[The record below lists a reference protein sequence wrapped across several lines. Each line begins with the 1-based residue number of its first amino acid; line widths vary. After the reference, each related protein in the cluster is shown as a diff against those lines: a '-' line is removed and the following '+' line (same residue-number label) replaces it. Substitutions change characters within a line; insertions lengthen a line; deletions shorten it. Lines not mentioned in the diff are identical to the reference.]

1 MASAKDLKK
10 KIRSIGNTKKITR
23 TMEMVA
29 TVRSKQAQDRIKAT
43 TPYSDKLAEILQGL
57 SQSGSIDHPFLKPP
71 AEVKKTLV
79 LVITA
84 NRGLCGGYNSN
95 VLSMAEKWIAAETQ
109 AGRALEVQVIGKKGI
124 ARFRFKKSEVHKT
137 YTHFEDKPSFKDAE
151 EIADELMAKY
161 LSGEIQRV
169 VIFATKY
176 ISSAVQKPVEIQL
189 LPIVPPASGEGEGRA
204 ASGAKPRAKA
214 AAVEFIFEPGRERIL
229 NALIPLSVKNALYRI
244 LVEAAASEQIA
255 RRLAMK
261 LATDNAEEMIRLYT
275 RRYNRQRQ
283 AGITQQIMEIVAGAD
298 ALD

>member
-43 TPYSDKLAEILQGL
+43 TPYSDKLAEILAGL
-57 SQSGSIDHPFLKPP
+57 AAAGSVEHPLLKAAPV
-71 AEVKKTLV
+71 VKKTIV

-95 VLSMAEKWIAAETQ
+95 LLSLAEDWIEADAAQ
-109 AGRALEVQVIGKKGI
+109 GRSQEIHVAGKKGI
-124 ARFRFKKSEVHKT
+124 ARFRFQRTEMAKT
-137 YTHFEDKPSFKDAE
+137 YTHLDDKPTFKDAE
-151 EIADELMAKY
+151 EIANDFIAKF
-161 LSGEIQRV
+161 LSGEVQRV
-169 VIFATKY
+169 VVFATKY
-176 ISSAVQKPVEIQL
+176 FSSAVQKPVEMQL
-189 LPIVPPASGEGEGRA
+189 LPI
-204 ASGAKPRAKA
+204 AKPAAEATGAGGARDQKSGKA
-214 AAVEFIFEPGRERIL
+214 GTVDFIFEPNRDDIL
-229 NALIPLSVKNALYRI
+229 KALIPLSVKNALYRM

-261 LATDNAEEMIRLYT
+261 LATDNAEELIRVFT

-298 ALD
+298 ALG